1 MADDTLAVQ
10 RALNAVPA
18 GGTLLFATGKTYRHS
33 DVLVDRVAGSHLTGG
48 GVLLASNEARSSFWI
63 SANNVLVDGGLTF
76 RMGTTTQRWAAWEQ
90 TKLRLAGVIGTV
102 LRGIKVEGS
111 AAAGIFIDHSS
122 NFLLE
127 DVSVSNTRADG
138 IHMTAGSHDGT
149 VRRPTVTN
157 SGDDG
162 VAVVSYTSDGVVC
175 NHITVE
181 SPVVRGT
188 AWGRGLSV
196 VGGEEVTYTNVNVDS
211 SNAAAVYVAD
221 EGSPWYT
228 YSSKNVSFLG
238 GTLTRSNTNTSV
250 DHGAILLYSANPG
263 FTLDNVVVD
272 GLHVSDTRLTASRQV
287 SVLGG
292 GGTVNGAMLRNL
304 TLSGGGPAFGANVPA
319 TSYSTINWFVNGVAR
334 PDHVA

>member
-1 MADDTLAVQ
+1 MQ
-10 RALNAVPA
+10 RALNALPT
-18 GGTLLFATGKTYRHS
+18 GGTLLFAATKTYRHS
-33 DVLVDRVAGSHLTGG
+33 DVLVDRVAGTHLTGG

-63 SANNVLVDGGLTF
+63 GADNVLVDGGLTF

-90 TKLRLAGVIGTV
+90 TKLRLAGVTGTV
-102 LRGIKVEGS
+102 LRGIRVEGS
-111 AAAGIFIDHSS
+111 AGAGIFVDHSS
-122 NFLLE
+122 NFLME

-175 NHITVE
+175 NHIAVE
-181 SPVVRGT
+181 SPVVRGA

-196 VGGEEVTYTNVNVDS
+196 VGGEEITYSNVSVDS
-211 SNAAAVYVAD
+211 SNAAAIYVAD

-228 YSSKNVSFLG
+228 YSSKNVTFVG
-238 GTLTRSNTNTSV
+238 GTLTRSNTNTTV

-263 FTLDNVVVD
+263 YTLDNVVVD
-272 GLHVSDTRLTASRQV
+272 GLQLSDTRATASRQV

-292 GGTVNGAMLRNL
+292 GGAVSGAMLRNL
-304 TLSGGGPAFGANVPA
+304 TITRGGPAFGTNVPA
-319 TSYSTINWFVNGVAR
+319 ASYSTINWVVNGIAR
-334 PDHVA
+334 PDHLA